1 MTIARSPLVCA
12 SLVAASLFGGCFSA
26 EVARDLPC
34 SNDATCGPDLSCVF
48 GYCRDPGTDPMA
60 TCGDGQPAQGEFCFP
75 ESTEVEVG
83 FVGTLRD
90 AVWADFD
97 GNGYVD
103 ALTVSEAL
111 DLQLN
116 GGDRTFE
123 SIPIELV
130 FTADDLRTL
139 GFPIEDPPVQPENP
153 IFVWAEPRTGAAG
166 NLSGDS
172 LPDVVMAL
180 EFQTDSQL
188 AVVTAAL
195 PLLNR
200 RLWIGVNDEASDLML
215 VPTLDSD
222 IDATTL
228 IGPRSLHSGDFDGD
242 GNGDVVAQVSRGGGA
257 EAVLMR
263 GNGDSSISNP
273 IPLPL
278 TMANPL
284 SVGDFNGD
292 GIDDLAG
299 YDSIVD
305 SFSVV
310 LGPLDGA
317 EETPVPQTFSL
328 PMSPSALELVDLD
341 GDGNLD
347 IMVGFGEE
355 GLAMQSW
362 LGDGNGDF
370 TEGPLSMTEN
380 TSPLITLVI
389 TDFDGDGNLD
399 VVTSSN
405 DGLFIHPGYG
415 EGEFGTGFTLRDVPT
430 TLVETFQL
438 DSDTAPDIITFSPN
452 RAALLFGD
460 P

>member
-1 MTIARSPLVCA
+1 MTIARSSIVCA
-12 SLVAASLFGGCFSA
+12 SLIAAGLLGGCFSA

-34 SNDATCGPDLSCVF
+34 SNDATCGPDLSCIF

-60 TCGDGQPAQGEFCFP
+60 TCGDGQTAQGEFCFP

-123 SIPIELV
+123 SINIELV
-130 FTADDLRTL
+130 FTAEDIRAL
-139 GFPIEDPPVQPENP
+139 GVELQDPPMPPVEQ
-153 IFVWAEPRTGAAG
+153 IFVAAQPRTGASG
-166 NLSGDS
+166 NFSGDS
-172 LPDVVMAL
+172 LPDVVLAMEFVSNSDAL
-180 EFQTDSQL
+180 
-188 AVVTAAL
+188 VVTEGL
-195 PLLNR
+195 GRLNNH
-200 RLWIGVNDEASDLML
+200 LWIGVNDKASDLML
-215 VPTLDSD
+215 LPTVDSD
-222 IDATTL
+222 FEATRL
-228 IGPRSLHSGDFDGD
+228 IGPRSLVAGDFDGD
-242 GNGDVVAQVSRGGGA
+242 GNGDVVAQIATGSGA
-257 EAVLMR
+257 EAVMMR
-263 GNGDSSISNP
+263 GSGNSSLSNP

-278 TMANPL
+278 TTANPL
-284 SVGDFNGD
+284 SVGDFNAD
-292 GIDDLAG
+292 GIDDLAA
-299 YDSIVD
+299 YDAQVA

-310 LGPLDGA
+310 LGPLDGPD
-317 EETPVPQTFSL
+317 EVPVPQTFSL
-328 PMSPSALELVDLD
+328 PMSPSALELADLD

-347 IMVGFGEE
+347 ILVGFGEE
-355 GLAMQSW
+355 GLAMQPW
-362 LGDGNGDF
+362 LGDGAGEF
-370 TEGPLSMTEN
+370 VEGPLSTTAD
-380 TSPLITLVI
+380 TSPLITLAT

-415 EGEFGTGFTLRDVPT
+415 EGEFGTGFALRDVPT
-430 TLVETFQL
+430 TLVESFQL